1 MTPERKK
8 DALKLIAIIITATV
22 SYTFILGS
30 GLDVEGKIF
39 AAFCEGAV
47 STAAYFMWGGKV

>member
-39 AAFCEGAV
+39 GAFCLGVVGTVIYFRWGA
-47 STAAYFMWGGKV
+47 